1 MSTDEHEDGEEIHNA
16 KKTSFT
22 LKDKHTDFLNTFLAD
37 FHTLERGSNLTK
49 GKKRIGSRA
58 PYHQSSSTNSDSK
71 ATRASIQRWYYNR
84 SVHKKNKGQ
93 TQPSISTGAKP
104 VAKSAMDIWAEE
116 HKEALRTRAVE
127 LTPLNDRGQLGKN
140 LAPWRKARDEG
151 WAALDSTEQQTYQ
164 ALADKANAENK
175 VGLPVEHICAN
186 QADTATLIGNALL
199 KKIGHVWGGIG
210 DAAIFAAIVY
220 RRKEDGRMK
229 TVNVSAVADDMPGL
243 VLSNAKE
250 FRGDLLGW
258 GEQVLPDLL
267 KVETDD
273 DGAPLLPEWT
283 ENTTTAEGRRL
294 LQLWGLKC
302 YDWLGKGAPKREA
315 DVIIS
320 FKEGKDEPW
329 QDFCPATMDAKDIS
343 TLYSRLRKEQ
353 EDYDDEALPFLYRC
367 LYPAEKEDK
376 KDKGKKPVK
385 KPKNDEPADVIHDF
399 APRPP
404 KRGPAPPPPPP
415 APAPPPSPTP
425 PPAAPPAAPSTPASP
440 VPSMDNDDAG
450 GGEKASRGKKKKMD
464 AVSAKPDGE
473 KDGGGS
479 PETGGDGG
487 SSKRRN
493 KDSGRAKRDGE
504 KGGREAG
511 GREAGGRE
519 AGDDDGSSKKRKKHG
534 GSGSAQ
540 VGGDEGSPK
549 KRKRESAGGK
559 PDEKE
564 DGSANAEAGGDG
576 SAKTRKR
583 KDAGSVKPDGAEAGG
598 DKGSA
603 GAPSGAKAGGK
614 KGGSGGKRKN
624 PDTESEGAP
633 AAKKA
638 RRQPAGVKATE
649 AAQPRRG
656 RSNAVVVEDRL
667 IAGRT
672 VKFGT
677 TTYWYRLNS
686 PKLPAP
692 FKWTDKYEV
701 SHVKESLIPKEDEGT
716 LEF

>member
-1 MSTDEHEDGEEIHNA
+1 MSTDEHKDGEEIHNA

-49 GKKRIGSRA
+49 GKKKDWVA
-58 PYHQSSSTNSDSK
+58 STVSPKFIDKFGLQDDLSVQLK
-71 ATRASIQRWYYNR
+71 DVREVVQRWYYNR

-93 TQPSISTGAKP
+93 TQPSTWTGAKP

-140 LAPWRKARDEG
+140 LAPWQKARDEG

-175 VGLPVEHICAN
+175 VGPPVEHICAN
-186 QADTATLIGNALL
+186 QADAATLIGNALL

-229 TVNVSAVADDMPGL
+229 TVNFSAVADDMPGL

-258 GEQVLPDLL
+258 GEQVFPDLL
-267 KVETDD
+267 KVETND

-329 QDFCPATMDAKDIS
+329 QNFCPATMDAKDIS

-367 LYPAEKEDK
+367 LYPAEKEDR

-385 KPKNDEPADVIHDF
+385 KPKNDEPADVTHDF
-399 APRPP
+399 ALRPP
-404 KRGPAPPPPPP
+404 KRRHLHHHLLPLHLRLPLPPPQRPPLRRRP
-415 APAPPPSPTP
+415 QRRLYRPWTMM
-425 PPAAPPAAPSTPASP
+425 TQT
-440 VPSMDNDDAG
+440 V
-450 GGEKASRGKKKKMD
+450 KKMD
-464 AVSAKPDGE
+464 AASAKPDGE

-487 SSKRRN
+487 SSKKRN
-493 KDSGRAKRDGE
+493 KDGGRAKRDGE

-511 GREAGGRE
+511 
-519 AGDDDGSSKKRKKHG
+519 DDDGLSKKRKKHG

-540 VGGDEGSPK
+540 VGGDEGSLK

-598 DKGSA
+598 DEGSA
-603 GAPSGAKAGGK
+603 GAPSSAKAGGK

-624 PDTESEGAP
+624 PDTESDGAP

-656 RSNAVVVEDRL
+656 RSNAVVVKDRL

>member
-22 LKDKHTDFLNTFLAD
+22 LKDKHTNFLNTFLAD

-49 GKKRIGSRA
+49 GKKKDWVASTVSPKFIDKLGLQDA
-58 PYHQSSSTNSDSK
+58 SSIQLKDVCEVV
-71 ATRASIQRWYYNR
+71 QRWYYNH

-93 TQPSISTGAKP
+93 TQPSVSTGAKP

-127 LTPLNDRGQLGKN
+127 PTPLNDCGQLGKN
-140 LAPWRKARDEG
+140 LAPWQKARDEG
-151 WAALDSTEQQTYQ
+151 WAVLDSTEQQTYQ
-164 ALADKANAENK
+164 ALTDKANAENK
-175 VGLPVEHICAN
+175 VGPPVEHICAN
-186 QADTATLIGNALL
+186 QADAATLIGNALL

-210 DAAIFAAIVY
+210 DSVQEKRGWSNENRQVSCAQAG
-220 RRKEDGRMK
+220 KEVAKYGIS
-229 TVNVSAVADDMPGL
+229 VSAVADDMPGL

-283 ENTTTAEGRRL
+283 ENTTTAERRCL

-315 DVIIS
+315 D
-320 FKEGKDEPW
+320 
-329 QDFCPATMDAKDIS
+329 
-343 TLYSRLRKEQ
+343 EQ
-353 EDYDDEALPFLYRC
+353 EDYDDKALPFLYRC

-385 KPKNDEPADVIHDF
+385 KPKNDKPADVIHDF
-399 APRPP
+399 TPRPP

-415 APAPPPSPTP
+415 APAPPPPPTP
-425 PPAAPPAAPSTPASP
+425 PPRSVPRCAVDPSVACTRQ
-440 VPSMDNDDAG
+440 AG
-450 GGEKASRGKKKKMD
+450 WREGW
-464 AVSAKPDGE
+464 
-473 KDGGGS
+473 GGS
-479 PETGGDGG
+479 PKTGGDGG
-487 SSKRRN
+487 LSKKRN
-493 KDSGRAKRDGE
+493 KDGGRAKCDGE
-504 KGGREAG
+504 K
-511 GREAGGRE
+511 GGRE

-564 DGSANAEAGGDG
+564 DGSANAEAGSDG
-576 SAKTRKR
+576 SAKMRKR
-583 KDAGSVKPDGAEAGG
+583 KDAGSIKPDGAEAGG
-598 DKGSA
+598 EEGSA

-672 VKFGT
+672 VKFST

-692 FKWTDKYEV
+692 FKWTDEYEV

>member
-16 KKTSFT
+16 KKTAFT
-22 LKDKHTDFLNTFLAD
+22 LQDKHTKFLNTFLAD
-37 FHTLERGSNLTK
+37 FHAFERSSNLTK
-49 GKKRIGSRA
+49 GNKKDWIAKTVSPKFIDKFGL
-58 PYHQSSSTNSDSK
+58 QDDSSVQLKDV
-71 ATRASIQRWYYNR
+71 RMVVRRWYYNH
-84 SVHKKNKGQ
+84 SVQKKNKGQ
-93 TQPSISTGAKP
+93 TQPSISTGAKS
-104 VAKSAMDIWAEE
+104 VTKSAMDIWAEE
-116 HKEALRTRAVE
+116 HREALRTRAVE

-140 LAPWRKARDEG
+140 LAPWQKARDEG

-175 VGLPVEHICAN
+175 VGPPVEHICAN
-186 QADTATLIGNALL
+186 QADATTLIGNALL

-210 DAAIFAAIVY
+210 NAAIFAAIVY

-229 TVNVSAVADDMPGL
+229 TVSISVSAMADDMPGL

-258 GEQVLPDLL
+258 SEQVLPDLL

-283 ENTTTAEGRRL
+283 ENTTTAEGRCL

-302 YDWLGKGAPKREA
+302 YDWLVKAAPKQEA

-320 FKEGKDEPW
+320 FKEGKDKPW

-353 EDYDDEALPFLYRC
+353 EDDNDEAHTVVYRC
-367 LYPAEKEDK
+367 LYPAEKQDK
-376 KDKGKKPVK
+376 KDKKDKKPVK

-415 APAPPPSPTP
+415 APTP
-425 PPAAPPAAPSTPASP
+425 PPPPPAPLAALSTPASP
-440 VPSMDNDDAG
+440 VPSVDNDDAG
-450 GGEKASRGKKKKMD
+450 GGEKASRRKKNKMD
-464 AVSAKPDGE
+464 AASAKPDGE
-473 KDGGGS
+473 KDGDGS
-479 PETGGDGG
+479 AEAGGDGG
-487 SSKRRN
+487 PSKKRN
-493 KDSGRAKRDGE
+493 KEGGRAKRDGE

-511 GREAGGRE
+511 NDE
-519 AGDDDGSSKKRKKHG
+519 GSSKKRKKHG
-534 GSGSAQ
+534 GNGSAQ
-540 VGGDEGSPK
+540 AGGDEGSPK
-549 KRKRESAGGK
+549 KRKKDSDGGK

-564 DGSANAEAGGDG
+564 DGSANAEAGGDDG

-583 KDAGSVKPDGAEAGG
+583 KDAASVKPDGAEAGG

-603 GAPSGAKAGGK
+603 GAPSGAKADGK
-614 KGGSGGKRKN
+614 RGGSGEKRKK

-656 RSNAVVVEDRL
+656 QSNAVVVEDRL

-672 VKFGT
+672 VKLGT

-692 FKWTDKYEV
+692 FKWTDKYKV